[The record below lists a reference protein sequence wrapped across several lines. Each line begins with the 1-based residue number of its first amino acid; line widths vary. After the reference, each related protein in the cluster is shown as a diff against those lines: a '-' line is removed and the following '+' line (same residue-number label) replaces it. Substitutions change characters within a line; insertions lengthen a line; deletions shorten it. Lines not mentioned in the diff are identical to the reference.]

1 MKNIQFLMNIHYI
14 FANIHSK
21 EQKSRPAA
29 TSKREIFKKKRPL
42 TASIKLNLRQPRVIS
57 LNSYYLTSIVY
68 LAFFRLLPS
77 R

>member
-1 MKNIQFLMNIHYI
+1 MNIHYI

-21 EQKSRPAA
+21 KQKSRPMA
-29 TSKREIFKKKRPL
+29 TSKHYIYKKKRPL
-42 TASIKLNLRQPRVIS
+42 TASRKLNRRQPRVIS

-68 LAFFRLLPS
+68 LSFFSLLPY